1 MEYFDALIPFSIGNS
16 RFLPREFPFPPGGN
30 CNRLVINTLDGLTST
45 GEKTLTK
52 SEKGLCNEILLL
64 LVRIHR

>member
-30 CNRLVINTLDGLTST
+30 CNRLVINVYQYTVWDSFFTSF
-45 GEKTLTK
+45 KVYQV
-52 SEKGLCNEILLL
+52 
-64 LVRIHR
+64 LVVYP